1 MHKMWSELLEHR
13 SLLAVAFAVLLVLA
27 LLEAGGDVAT
37 SLFEFRRQSIASG
50 EIWRL
55 YTSHFVHFGLYHTV
69 MNAAGFAALVAVLFW
84 FLPWIWLAIGIIFVP
99 LAVGLGI
106 YVAAPDMEVYRGL
119 SGANYG
125 LLAMGL
131 LLVLPQQRFLYGLA
145 FGILLGK
152 IVYEQLPGYDV
163 DYLRGKIGVAVAIEA
178 HLAGFCGGTLIGAVG
193 LLRCYLAKAP
203 E

>member
-1 MHKMWSELLEHR
+1 LEHR

-37 SLFEFRRQSIASG
+37 SLFEFRRQSIASW

-145 FGILLGK
+145 FGI
-152 IVYEQLPGYDV
+152 
-163 DYLRGKIGVAVAIEA
+163 
-178 HLAGFCGGTLIGAVG
+178 
-193 LLRCYLAKAP
+193 
-203 E
+203 